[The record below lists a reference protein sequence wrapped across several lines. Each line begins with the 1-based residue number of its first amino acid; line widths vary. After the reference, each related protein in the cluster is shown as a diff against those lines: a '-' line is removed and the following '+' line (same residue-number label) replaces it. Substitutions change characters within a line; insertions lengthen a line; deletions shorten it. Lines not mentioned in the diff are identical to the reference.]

1 MLLEQE
7 PQPVDLRRVASVEV
21 LRRRTRWA
29 ARRSRPV
36 GYGAESGTAARR
48 SVKRIL
54 LMSEKGDD
62 QMGYM
67 TANGR
72 PVYLTMVPGKNGW
85 DYCEDGDEPSIVS
98 RDWYEQYAE
107 PSGFGFVEV

>member
-1 MLLEQE
+1 MKQR
-7 PQPVDLRRVASVEV
+7 PVLVRYMRRG
-21 LRRRTRWA
+21 A

-36 GYGAESGTAARR
+36 GSGAESGTAARR

-72 PVYLTMVPGKNGW
+72 PVYLTMMPGKNGW
-85 DYCEDGDEPSIVS
+85 DYCKDGDEPSIVS
-98 RDWYEQYAE
+98 RDWYEQYAG
-107 PSGFGFVEV
+107 PNGFGFVEV

>member
-1 MLLEQE
+1 MKQR
-7 PQPVDLRRVASVEV
+7 PVLVRYMRRG
-21 LRRRTRWA
+21 A

-36 GYGAESGTAARR
+36 GSGVESGTAARR

-54 LMSEKGDD
+54 LMPKKGDD

-67 TANGR
+67 TADGR
-72 PVYLTMVPGKNGW
+72 PVYLTMMPGKNGW
-85 DYCEDGDEPSIVS
+85 DYCKDGDEPSIVS
-98 RDWYEQYAE
+98 RDWYEQYAG